1 MQMPR
6 NGFDSCNR
14 RNTMQMPRNG
24 CDSLAALARL
34 NTDNTMHHRERWPSL
49 DWVWDAL
56 DDLRRWQDE
65 AVDPDDHQ
73 KALDE
78 RDALS
83 EAAEQR
89 DALSDAL
96 SAVTEQR
103 DALSEAVRMLLEP
116 EPDMERVHA
125 ILRGVGHD

>member
-6 NGFDSCNR
+6 NGFDS
-14 RNTMQMPRNG
+14 
-24 CDSLAALARL
+24 LAAVARM

-49 DWVWDAL
+49 DWVWDEL

-65 AVDPDDHQ
+65 AVDPDDHEA
-73 KALDE
+73 ALYE

-83 EAAEQR
+83 
-89 DALSDAL
+89 
-96 SAVTEQR
+96 EQR
-103 DALSEAVRMLLEP
+103 DALSEAVRLLLEP

-125 ILRGVGHD
+125 ILMGGW